1 MIAKPSIAFN
11 DFAGTAK
18 EVTARNVSGRNV
30 LSSRAKHSK
39 VVTPAQADQRNSL
52 SKVSRA
58 YKQLSDSQMRAWEIL
73 AGHLKGISTFGK
85 AAEMTGHN
93 AFVRL
98 NSNREM
104 VGLPA
109 LTEAPAYTADVPEVD
124 YDDFWVTPT
133 IIAFSGLEPPKDSY
147 RLVVKM
153 SGGQSVG
160 ISSGWSKTVIVAP
173 GVQDDWGE
181 ALLTKLYTKTIGY
194 SPDLGEKV
202 FIELYWMDSDT
213 GFVGETMRISAFCKN
228 VSQIHGVEYV
238 PRNNVTLDNLDYN
251 PSMSRFD
258 SFYYELAS
266 GSILVAMDSHMAY
279 LSYLAG
285 LECHI
290 HDQPDTIPNG
300 NAYFL
305 ARGYGH
311 SQWAVGLIQNYIYIA
326 ERYDEFKF
334 NRRVGGISNE
344 FDVFGVS
351 AFV

>member
-18 EVTARNVSGRNV
+18 EVTARNVGGRNV
-30 LSSRAKHSK
+30 LSTRAKQSK
-39 VVTPAQADQRNSL
+39 IVTPSQADQRNSL

-58 YKQLSDSQMRAWEIL
+58 YKQLSDSQMRAWENL

-124 YDDFWVTPT
+124 YDDFWVTPS
-133 IIAFSGLEPPKDSY
+133 IIAFSGIESPKDSY

-173 GVQDDWGE
+173 GIQDSWGE
-181 ALLTKLYTKTIGY
+181 AQITKLYTKTIGF

-213 GFVGETMRISAFCKN
+213 GFVGETMRVSAFCKN

-238 PRNNVTLDNLDYN
+238 ERNLVTVDNLDYDH
-251 PSMSRFD
+251 SQSRID
-258 SFYYELAS
+258 NLYYELAN
-266 GSILVAMDSHMAY
+266 GSILVAMDAHVA
-279 LSYLAG
+279 LLGYLAG
-285 LECHI
+285 IECHI
-290 HDQPDTIPNG
+290 HDQTEAIPNG
-300 NAYFL
+300 NAYFM
-305 ARGYGH
+305 ARGYNN

-326 ERYDEFKF
+326 ERYDEFKL
-334 NRRVGGISNE
+334 NRRVGGISKE
-344 FDVFGVS
+344 FDIFGVS